1 MATAPET
8 ATTSARGTT
17 SATPSTSATAS
28 TSATGTT
35 SARGTTSATPST
47 SATASTFATVTYDTA
62 DAGAY
67 EVLRDRLAAQ
77 SADLARRAG
86 LLNTRRVAEFG
97 SARLALASTERLRTE
112 QPGVPC
118 DLAAVGD
125 TLLLGSAGRPGDMR
139 TRTAAVADVFTLY
152 DRDLNPLAESAVPGL
167 LDDPAFVREF
177 ADLHRYYRQ
186 ARLLR
191 LRAVGGRLLAV
202 FRTGEKAD
210 DIRVLRWELTEDG
223 RAAFLDARGERDD
236 VFPPSHDFEWT
247 AASREDH
254 VLGRHPHVSVR
265 GEFHVSAVG
274 GALTVKLEDDTE
286 TAGGVYSEP
295 VDEPLQSLA
304 DADIAHARVGALILL
319 RVRPYKE
326 DTDRHLVFNTLT
338 KSVVRLDGI
347 GLACRRLPDDQG
359 IVFPGGYCLAT
370 GVHKTY
376 ELDATGL
383 EFEREVRSPN
393 GEDVLYAFHARGAS
407 RGLLLSYNTIRKEVA
422 NPLPCRGWALAE
434 DGTFTVL
441 RADGDEPAQVHPVQR
456 WHSPYVSD
464 TYAAAAP
471 TGSGPLARVGNA
483 DLVRGI
489 SACLSVAGAVGE
501 GITTAEGYRALA
513 ASCVRAADAHH
524 WLGEA
529 DLGDLAGALAA
540 VRETAE
546 QVLGEFETVRDLTR
560 RAAEARDAAAERIAS
575 VVRRLRGEAPKEAA
589 AWVRGLTELRHA
601 HGHLLTV
608 KELRYADAPGI
619 DALAEE
625 AEASLAD
632 LGRRAVA
639 FLARE
644 DAFDAQRADAEAL
657 VADAEAIATVAE
669 AGPVAARLDELADGL
684 RTVTDVVAE
693 LDLGD
698 TTVRTAL
705 LERVA
710 AVLGGVNRARATLDA
725 RRRALLDREGRA
737 EFTAETAL
745 LGQAVTAA
753 LAAADTPERCDDQ
766 LARLLAR
773 LEDLES
779 RFAEFDGFLAE
790 LADKRT
796 EIYDA
801 LAVRKQALSDT
812 RARRAGQLAAAAARI
827 METITRRCA
836 TLADADA
843 VSTYF
848 ASDPMPAK
856 VRRTADELRALGDSV
871 RAEELDGR
879 LKSARQEASRALRDR
894 TDLYADDG
902 RTLRLGA
909 HRFAVNTQPLDLTL
923 VPDGDGLAF
932 ALTGTDYRS
941 PVTDPDF
948 AATRALWDRTL
959 PSESPGVYRAEHL
972 AARLLR
978 EHGASALAAADD
990 LPALVREAA
999 QEAYDEGYERGVH
1012 DHDATA
1018 VLTALLPLYDRAG
1031 TLVHEPAARA
1041 AAQLFWAHGTTPQAR
1056 ETWTRRALSLAR
1068 ARAAFGLSAAIG
1080 DLEEELAG
1088 AIDAWSGSTSG
1099 PRPGESVAGSVGR
1112 AGAGLGPAGTAGV
1125 ASADA
1130 AAAAGGVAASPPG
1143 ASGAA
1148 GTAGVPASAAGAGSL
1163 VGTADAAVGAAGPAA
1178 AGGARRAAGVLP
1190 AAGGRA
1196 RTAEGFAGAARTVGL
1211 PTGALGRPAGPSG
1224 SGAEGA
1230 RAAAAY
1236 LFHELTAAPDG
1247 FVLGAGTRTL
1257 LEKFRRTVGSP
1268 AYDEDLAALDDLAA
1282 RGQLAEAWI
1291 LSYAAATGADL
1302 TPGDL
1307 AEAVAAELC
1316 PDLPRYD
1323 GDAPPTA
1330 TAEGL
1335 LGTHPRVTDG
1345 RLPLRLDE
1353 FLARTA
1359 RFAAHDVPAF
1369 RAYQRRRTALVGAE
1383 RDRLR
1388 LDDHRPRVMSA
1399 FVRNRL
1405 VDEVYLPL
1413 VGDSLAKQLGA
1424 TGDGKRTDTGG
1435 LLLLL
1440 SPPGYGKT
1448 TLVEYVAERLG
1459 LMLVK
1464 VGGPALGHAV
1474 TSLDPADA
1482 PNATARQEIQKIN
1495 FALAAGNNT
1504 LLYLDDIQHTSPEL
1518 LQKFIP
1524 LCDATRR
1531 VDGVWDGRP
1540 RTYDLRGKRFAVCM
1554 AGNPYTE
1561 SGARFQVPDM
1571 LANRADVWNLGD
1583 VLTGKEEAF
1592 ALSFLENALTANPVL
1607 APLAARDRTDLEL
1620 LVRLATGDPTAR
1632 ADRLGHAYPPAELER
1647 VLSVLRHLVAA
1658 RETVLAVNAA
1668 YIASAARSDDTRTEP
1683 AFRLQGSYRNMNKI
1697 AQRIRPVMND
1707 AERAAVLD
1715 DHYRAE
1721 AQTLTQGAEANLLKL
1736 AELRGTLT
1744 TEQAA
1749 RWAEVRTAHVRARTL
1764 GGAEGDPLS
1773 RAVAALGLLA
1783 DRVAAVESAIT
1794 RAADPRHLLANPHA
1808 RHTADGGTER

>member
-1 MATAPET
+1 MATAPEK
-8 ATTSARGTT
+8 A
-17 SATPSTSATAS
+17 
-28 TSATGTT
+28 ATGTHDT
-35 SARGTTSATPST
+35 G
-47 SATASTFATVTYDTA
+47 DTA

-77 SADLARRAG
+77 TADLARRAG
-86 LLNTRRVAEFG
+86 LLNARRVEEFG
-97 SARLALASTERLRTE
+97 SARLELASTERLRTE
-112 QPGVPC
+112 HPGVPC

-125 TLLLGSAGRPGDMR
+125 ALLLGSTGRPGHR
-139 TRTAAVADVFTLY
+139 TGTAAVADVFTLY
-152 DRDLNPLAESAVPGL
+152 DRDLNPLPESAVPGL

-191 LRAVGGRLLAV
+191 LRPVGGRLLAV
-202 FRTGEKAD
+202 FRTGEKAA

-223 RAAFLDARGERDD
+223 RAAFLDPRGERDD

-247 AASREDH
+247 AATREDH

-347 GLACRRLPDDQG
+347 GAACRRLPDDQG

-376 ELDATGL
+376 ELDAAGL

-393 GEDVLYAFHARGAS
+393 GEDVLYAFHARGES

-441 RADGDEPAQVHPVQR
+441 RADGDEPAQVHPVQL

-464 TYAAAAP
+464 THAAAAP
-471 TGSGPLARVGNA
+471 AGSGPLARVGNA

-489 SACLSVAGAVGE
+489 SACLSVAGAVGD

-513 ASCVRAADAHH
+513 ASCVRAADGHH

-546 QVLGEFETVRDLTR
+546 QVLAEFETVRDLTR
-560 RAAEARDAAAERIAS
+560 RAAEARDEAAERIAS

-608 KELRYADAPGI
+608 KEMRYADAPGI
-619 DALAEE
+619 DALAGE
-625 AEASLAD
+625 AEASLAE

-644 DAFDAQRADAEAL
+644 DAFDAQRADVEAL

-693 LDLGD
+693 LDVGD
-698 TTVRTAL
+698 ATVRTAL

-801 LAVRKQALSDT
+801 LAARKQALSDT
-812 RARRAGQLAAAAARI
+812 RARRAEQLAASAARI
-827 METITRRCA
+827 METVTRRCA
-836 TLADADA
+836 TLPDADA

-856 VRRTADELRALGDSV
+856 VRRTAEELRALGDSV

-879 LKSARQEASRALRDR
+879 LKSARQEAARALRDR

-948 AATRALWDRTL
+948 AATRAHWDRTL

-978 EHGASALAAADD
+978 QHGASALAAADD

-1012 DHDATA
+1012 DHDATL
-1018 VLTALLPLYDRAG
+1018 VLTALLPLYEKAG

-1041 AAQLFWAHGTTPQAR
+1041 AAQLFWAHGTTPRAR
-1056 ETWTRRALSLAR
+1056 EAWTRRARSLAR
-1068 ARAAFGLSAAIG
+1068 ARDTFGLWAAIAA
-1080 DLEEELAG
+1080 LEEELAAAVG
-1088 AIDAWSGSTSG
+1088 TWPG
-1099 PRPGESVAGSVGR
+1099 PGEMVAGAGPVPGGAAGGAPAEDGR
-1112 AGAGLGPAGTAGV
+1112 AGVPPAATGG
-1125 ASADA
+1125 
-1130 AAAAGGVAASPPG
+1130 AAGSLPG
-1143 ASGAA
+1143 ASGPPSGAGAPSGAAGSAA
-1148 GTAGVPASAAGAGSL
+1148 GTAGSGAGAPGSG
-1163 VGTADAAVGAAGPAA
+1163 VGAPGSGVGAAVSGA
-1178 AGGARRAAGVLP
+1178 AGDAGRAAGVP
-1190 AAGGRA
+1190 RAAGGTA
-1196 RTAEGFAGAARTVGL
+1196 RSAEGFAGAAGAVGSA
-1211 PTGALGRPAGPSG
+1211 TGTSGPPAGAPG
-1224 SGAEGA
+1224 SGAEHA

-1236 LFHELTAAPDG
+1236 LFHELTTEPEG

-1257 LEKFRRTVGSP
+1257 LEKFRRTVGTP

-1291 LSYAAATGADL
+1291 SSYAAAGGTGL

-1323 GDAPPTA
+1323 GDVPPTA

-1335 LGTHPRVTDG
+1335 LGTHPRITGG

-1359 RFAAHDVPAF
+1359 RFAAHDVPEF

-1383 RDRLR
+1383 RARLR

-1464 VGGPALGHAV
+1464 VGGPALGHGV

-1482 PNATARQEIQKIN
+1482 PNATARQEVEKIN
-1495 FALAAGNNT
+1495 FALASANNT

-1531 VDGVWDGRP
+1531 VDGVWNGAP

-1607 APLAARDRTDLEL
+1607 APLAGRDRADLEL

-1632 ADRLGHAYPPAELER
+1632 ADRLDHAYPPAELER
-1647 VLSVLRHLVAA
+1647 ILSVLRHLVAA

-1668 YIASAARSDDTRTEP
+1668 YIASAARSDETRTEP

-1697 AQRIRPVMND
+1697 AQRVRPVMND

-1715 DHYRAE
+1715 DHYTAE
-1721 AQTLTQGAEANLLKL
+1721 AQTLTHGAEANLLKL

-1744 TEQAA
+1744 PEQAD

-1764 GGAEGDPLS
+1764 GGPDDDPLT

-1808 RHTADGGTER
+1808 RHAAGGTER